1 MELPTAAIKARNLLV
16 GVGAYY
22 LSWFLSNPLAIG
34 IGRLT
39 NGIRYSGDFEGAVL
53 LPLVVHL
60 PEAIIA
66 TVVGASVVW
75 MVESNR
81 PICWAIVPT
90 FLYALAAR
98 HFVHWAHPP
107 TLIERMGAIIGALL
121 PAIACVV
128 AAVFAARRRTT
139 SQISRSTPD

>member
-1 MELPTAAIKARNLLV
+1 MEIQTAAIKTRNLLV

-22 LSWFLSNPLAIG
+22 LSWFLANPLAIG
-34 IGRLT
+34 IGKLT
-39 NGIRYSGDFEGAVL
+39 NGVTYSGDFEGAVL

-75 MVESNR
+75 LVESNR
-81 PICWAIVPT
+81 PIRWGVVPT

-107 TLIERMGAIIGALL
+107 TLIERVGAIIGALF
-121 PAIACVV
+121 PAIACAV
-128 AAVFAARRRTT
+128 AAVFAARRRMT
-139 SQISRSTPD
+139 SQVSRSTP